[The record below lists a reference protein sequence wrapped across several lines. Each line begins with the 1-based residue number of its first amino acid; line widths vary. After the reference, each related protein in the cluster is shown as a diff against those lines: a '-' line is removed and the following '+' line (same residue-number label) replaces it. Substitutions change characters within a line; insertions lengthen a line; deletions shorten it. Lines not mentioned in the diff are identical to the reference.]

1 MREAKLLTGIAMLLC
16 NVLFAQ
22 TDLSGKIS
30 DSKDG
35 TPIVNATVKIRGG
48 AATVTDAEGFF
59 TLHNIVAG
67 VTLEISSIGYL
78 SKTVKTNQSRQL
90 LITLEYDPKYIC
102 PPARCIHQY
111 AQHRQNFSDRK

>member
-16 NVLFAQ
+16 NVIFAQ

-48 AATVTDAEGFF
+48 AATLTNAEGLF
-59 TLHNIVAG
+59 TLHNIAAG
-67 VTLEISSIGYL
+67 VTLEISSVTPAAMLCRVNNPSALVRVAAPPLIF
-78 SKTVKTNQSRQL
+78 TVAFTMGVPSFES
-90 LITLEYDPKYIC
+90 LILPE
-102 PPARCIHQY
+102 R
-111 AQHRQNFSDRK
+111 SV